1 MKRYF
6 TILLA
11 ACMLVPMAATA
22 QKKKA
27 KKPAKKPAVEEVQ
40 EDPRIAQ
47 MLAATQKIMFID
59 SLVVDSAD
67 FLRFIPVAQ
76 ECGTLVQNGGYGQFT
91 NELKDF
97 RLTTIFDK
105 KDSVAHLYVSDYI
118 GNTWTTPALAKGIS
132 ESASA
137 NYPFM
142 MPDGTT
148 LYFSQ
153 KGANSLGGYDIF
165 VTRYDGSEGTF
176 LKPENLGMPFASTAN
191 DYFFAIDEFNN
202 LGYFV
207 TDRHQPRGKVC
218 IYVFIPNDT
227 RKIYQ
232 SEAYSDAE
240 IRALADIR
248 CIANTWDKSNQR
260 KIALNRYREARNTAQ
275 ANQRITVSEF
285 SSELDDLRHQA
296 EVLSK
301 ALRLARN
308 YYARA
313 NENERQTLRTEIL
326 NSERELEALQLE
338 IRKKEKEE
346 RNNAY
351 SNNN

>member
-1 MKRYF
+1 MKRHI
-6 TILLA
+6 TILLVFG
-11 ACMLVPMAATA
+11 MLMPFSVSA
-22 QKKKA
+22 QKKKSKKNT
-27 KKPAKKPAVEEVQ
+27 KKPTIEIVQ

-47 MLAATQKIMFID
+47 MLAATQKLMFID

-67 FLRFIPVAQ
+67 FMRFIPIAKD
-76 ECGTLVQNGGYGQFT
+76 CGTVTQNNNLGQFT

-97 RLTTIFDK
+97 RLTTIFDS
-105 KDSVAHLYVSDYI
+105 KDSLSHLYVSDYI
-118 GNTWTTPALAKGIS
+118 GNTWTPPVAAKGIS
-132 ESASA
+132 KEASA
-137 NYPFM
+137 NNPFM

-191 DYFFAIDEFNN
+191 DYFYAIDEFNN

-207 TDRHQPRGKVC
+207 TDRHQPHGKVC
-218 IYVFIPNDT
+218 IYVFIPNET
-227 RKIYQ
+227 RQVYQ
-232 SEAYSDAE
+232 SEAYSE
-240 IRALADIR
+240 SELRALADIN

-260 KIALNRYREARNTAQ
+260 KIALNRYREARQTANVTRQ
-275 ANQRITVSEF
+275 KIVSEF

-301 ALRLARN
+301 ALRMARN

-313 NENERQTLRTEIL
+313 DESERQTLRTEIL
-326 NSERELEALQLE
+326 NSEQELEQLQLE
-338 IRKKEKEE
+338 IRKKEKTEQSDTLF
-346 RNNAY
+346 R
-351 SNNN
+351 

>member
-1 MKRYF
+1 MKRYI
-6 TILLA
+6 TILFILGLL
-11 ACMLVPMAATA
+11 MPFSVYA
-22 QKKKA
+22 QKKKSKKNT
-27 KKPAKKPAVEEVQ
+27 KKPVVEIVQ

-47 MLAATQKIMFID
+47 MLEATQKIMFID
-59 SLVVDSAD
+59 SLVVDSAN
-67 FLRFIPVAQ
+67 FMRFIPIAKD
-76 ECGTLVQNGGYGQFT
+76 CGTLVQNNNLGQFT

-97 RLTTIFDK
+97 RLTTVFDA
-105 KDSVAHLYVSDYI
+105 KDSISHICVSDYI
-118 GNTWTTPALAKGIS
+118 GNTWTTPVAAKGINK
-132 ESASA
+132 EASA

-218 IYVFIPNDT
+218 IYVFIPNET
-227 RKIYQ
+227 RQVYQ
-232 SEAYSDAE
+232 SEAYSE
-240 IRALADIR
+240 TELRALADIN
-248 CIANTWDKSNQR
+248 CIAKTWDNSNLR
-260 KIALNRYREARNTAQ
+260 KTALNRYREARQTANVTRQ
-275 ANQRITVSEF
+275 KVISEF

-296 EVLSK
+296 EVLNK
-301 ALRLARN
+301 ALRMARN

-313 NENERQTLRTEIL
+313 NKSERQTLRSEIL
-326 NSERELEALQLE
+326 KSEQELEQLQLE
-338 IRKKEKEE
+338 IRKKEKAEQ
-346 RNNAY
+346 NDTLLQ
-351 SNNN
+351 

>member
-1 MKRYF
+1 MKRY
-6 TILLA
+6 ISLL
-11 ACMLVPMAATA
+11 LVGVLLIPISVSA
-22 QKKKA
+22 QNKKSKRNN
-27 KKPAKKPAVEEVQ
+27 KKPTVETVQ

-59 SLVVDSAD
+59 SLVVNLDD
-67 FLRFIPVAQ
+67 FMRFIPISKD
-76 ECGTLVQNGGYGQFT
+76 CGTLVQNNNLGQFT

-97 RLTTIFDK
+97 RLTTIFDA
-105 KDSVAHLYVSDYI
+105 KDSLSHLYVSDYI
-118 GNTWTTPALAKGIS
+118 GNRWSPPVVAKGINK
-132 ESASA
+132 EADA
-137 NYPFM
+137 NNPFM

-191 DYFFAIDEFNN
+191 DYFYAIDEFNN

-207 TDRHQPRGKVC
+207 TDRHQPQGKVC

-227 RKIYQ
+227 RQVYP
-232 SEAYSDAE
+232 SEAYSE
-240 IRALADIR
+240 SELRALADIS
-248 CIANTWDKSNQR
+248 CIANTWDKSDLR
-260 KIALNRYREARNTAQ
+260 KAAVNRYREARQNVNVTHTK
-275 ANQRITVSEF
+275 IVSEF

-301 ALRLARN
+301 ALRMARN

-313 NENERQTLRTEIL
+313 NENERQTLRNEIL
-326 NSERELEALQLE
+326 NSEQELEQLQLE
-338 IRKKEKEE
+338 IRKKEKAEQ
-346 RNNAY
+346 NDTLLQ
-351 SNNN
+351 